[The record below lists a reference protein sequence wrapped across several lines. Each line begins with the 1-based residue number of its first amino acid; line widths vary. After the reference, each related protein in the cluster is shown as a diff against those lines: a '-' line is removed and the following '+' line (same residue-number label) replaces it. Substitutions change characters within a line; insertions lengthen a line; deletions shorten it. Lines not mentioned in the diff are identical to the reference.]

1 MDVIFYG
8 RLADRVGRQ
17 VHLAVP
23 AGGCTVAELRR
34 RIAEE
39 HPAIAEDLLG
49 PTVRACVADEIVPET
64 AIVAAEQSVEFFPPV
79 SGG

>member
-17 VHLAVP
+17 VHLSVP
-23 AGGCTVAELRR
+23 GGGCTVAELRQ

-39 HPAIAEDLLG
+39 HPTIADDLLG
-49 PTVRACVADEIVPET
+49 PAVRACVADEIVPES
-64 AIVAAEQSVEFFPPV
+64 AIVSADQSVEFFPPV